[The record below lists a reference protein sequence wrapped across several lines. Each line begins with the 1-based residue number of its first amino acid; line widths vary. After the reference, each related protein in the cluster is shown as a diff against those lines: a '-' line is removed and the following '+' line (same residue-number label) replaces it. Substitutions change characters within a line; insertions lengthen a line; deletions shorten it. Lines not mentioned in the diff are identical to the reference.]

1 MKKVTWTPEP
11 PTSGKTDLVVVAY
24 EPGAK
29 NAAFERI
36 DRSARGAISERLRA
50 ERFRGQHDRILEWSG
65 STRRGRRRVV
75 VVGVG
80 RGPGA
85 ARWREAVARGVAV
98 ATRHRL
104 RSIAVFVD
112 GSGEKTELRVA
123 WSAEALLMASY
134 RFRRYKTKGASA
146 PPPSIGRV
154 GVAVEGMNASEGRR
168 CVKLGRARAEAVN
181 LCRDLVNEPANE
193 LNPEELAARAAG
205 LAEKKGGLSCD
216 LLGAREVRE
225 QGLSLLDAV
234 ARGSEHGP
242 RLAHLVYRPAADPVA
257 RIALVGKGVTFDSG
271 GLCLKPG
278 KSMSEMKTD
287 MAGAALVLAAIAAL
301 GELGVRA
308 EVHGI
313 VPIAENA
320 VDGRAY
326 RPGDVLTALSGK
338 TVEIVNTDA
347 EGRLLIADALT
358 YAVRRVEPDWIV
370 EHSTLTGSCA
380 VALGNRRAGLIS
392 DEGELAG
399 SYLAAAERAG
409 ELFWRLPM
417 ASELERDLRS
427 EVADVKHHGG
437 RFGGAISA
445 ALFLRRFSGE
455 VPLAHVDMAGP
466 ARSDKRTVLC
476 PPGGTGFGVLSVLE
490 HLLAQKG
497 ATA

>member
-24 EPGAK
+24 EPRAK
-29 NAAFERI
+29 NEAFERL
-36 DRSARGAISERLRA
+36 DRSARGAIFERSRA
-50 ERFRGQHDRILEWSG
+50 ERFRGQHDRVLEWSG
-65 STRRGRRRVV
+65 STRRGPRRVA

-80 RGPGA
+80 PRPGA

-104 RSIAVFVD
+104 RSVAVFVD
-112 GSGEKTELRVA
+112 GSGEQIALRVG
-123 WSAEALLMASY
+123 WSAEALLMASF
-134 RFRRYKTKGASA
+134 RFWRYKTKIASA

-154 GVAVEGMNASEGRR
+154 GVAVKGISASEGRR
-168 CVKLGRARAEAVN
+168 CVKLGRARAGAVN
-181 LCRDLVNEPANE
+181 LCRELVNEPANE

-205 LAEKKGGLSCD
+205 LAEKDGLSCRV
-216 LLGAREVRE
+216 LGAREVRE
-225 QGLSLLDAV
+225 QGMSLLDAV

-242 RLAHLVYRPAADPVA
+242 RLAHLVYRPSADPVA

-271 GLCLKPG
+271 GLCIKPG

-287 MAGAALVLAAIAAL
+287 MAGAALVLAAMSAL

-308 EVHGI
+308 EVHGV

-326 RPGDVLTALSGK
+326 RPGDVLTAFSGK

-347 EGRLLIADALT
+347 EGRLLLADALT
-358 YAVRRVEPDWIV
+358 YAARSVEPDWIV

-380 VALGNRRAGLIS
+380 VALGNQRAGLIS
-392 DEGELAG
+392 DDEELAG

-409 ELFWRLPM
+409 ELFWKLPM
-417 ASELERDLRS
+417 APELERDLRS

-445 ALFLRRFSGE
+445 ALFLRRFSGG

-466 ARSDKRTVLC
+466 ARSDRKTVLG
-476 PPGGTGFGVLSVLE
+476 PRGGTGFGVLSVLE
-490 HLLAQKG
+490 HLSAQG
-497 ATA
+497 EATA